1 MGVAKATGDK
11 KKTAT
16 GIDKTKGNE
25 MAAGIGKESGNT
37 KAKIAKTTVSSYAKT
52 NATTERI
59 EKTIGTKKA
68 RGNAKEAR
76 DAK

>member
-1 MGVAKATGDK
+1 MNILFWIVGLGLVAF
-11 KKTAT
+11 
-16 GIDKTKGNE
+16 E